1 MSEAAVMQP
10 DTQFIQ
16 RVMASGGGDLK
27 KCYQCATCSVACEL
41 SPEESPFPRRQ
52 MIRAQWGL
60 KPQLMSDPALWLCHN
75 CGICTTRCPRGA
87 RPGDVLGALRRE
99 AIRQFAFP
107 QFMGSL
113 VASPKALPLLFAL
126 PTLIFLAIAHWAPKG
141 QVTPHLEFANVF
153 PIPILEA
160 LFFTVSGFV
169 LLAFA
174 VGLVRCIRT
183 MRTGGATGKIM
194 QGLLPAL
201 RQIMTHQ
208 RFWMCD
214 ARNWSLGH
222 LLTLWGFAGLAVVGT
237 VAGIGTMAGFLH
249 TPLPLT
255 NGLKLFANASAVVI
269 LCGGLIL
276 LATRMQDPVKR
287 VGSTYFDWF
296 FLAVL
301 VGVVLTGIMAELTRL
316 EQAAAVMYPVYFVH
330 LVLIFSLFLYAPYSK
345 FAHLAYRT
353 VAMAAA
359 GPWTPK
365 PQVAERARESSAA
378 GAVTTTH

>member
-1 MSEAAVMQP
+1 MSEAAAIQP
-10 DTQFIQ
+10 DAQFIR

-41 SPEESPFPRRQ
+41 SPEELPFPRRQ

-60 KPQLMSDPALWLCHN
+60 KAQLMGDPALWLCHN
-75 CGICTTRCPRGA
+75 CGICTDRCPRGA

-107 QFMGSL
+107 QFMGRL
-113 VASPKALPLLFAL
+113 VADPKALPALLAL
-126 PTLIFLAIAHWAPKG
+126 PALVFLAIAFWAPKG
-141 QVTPHLEFANVF
+141 PPTARLEFANVF

-160 LFFTVSGFV
+160 LFFTVSGFA
-169 LLAFA
+169 LLASA
-174 VGLVRCIRT
+174 IGLGRWIHALRA
-183 MRTGGATGKIM
+183 GGATGNIVP
-194 QGLLPAL
+194 GLVPAL
-201 RQIMTHQ
+201 RQIATHE

-214 ARNWSLGH
+214 TRSWSLGH

-255 NGLKLFANASAVVI
+255 SGLKIFANASAVVI
-269 LCGGLIL
+269 LCGGLIV
-276 LATRMQDPVKR
+276 LATRLSDPAR
-287 VGSTYFDWF
+287 RLGSTYFDWF
-296 FLAVL
+296 FVIIL
-301 VGVVLTGIMAELTRL
+301 VGVVLTGILAELMRL
-316 EQAAAVMYPVYFVH
+316 DQAAAVMYPVYFVH

-345 FAHLAYRT
+345 FGHLAYRT

-359 GPWTPK
+359 APWPPK
-365 PQVAERARESSAA
+365 PQVAERAGEGSTA
-378 GAVTTTH
+378 GPVTTIH

>member
-60 KPQLMSDPALWLCHN
+60 KAQLMSDPALWLCHN

-113 VASPKALPLLFAL
+113 VASPKALPLLFAF
-126 PTLIFLAIAHWAPKG
+126 PALIFLAIAFWAPKG
-141 QVTPHLEFANVF
+141 QVTPRLEFANVF

-174 VGLVRCIRT
+174 VGLLRCTRA

-194 QGLLPAL
+194 QGFLPAL

-214 ARNWSLGH
+214 TRGWSLGH

-237 VAGIGTMAGFLH
+237 AAGIGTMAGFLH

-255 NGLKLFANASAVVI
+255 NGLKLLANASAAVI

-276 LATRMQDPVKR
+276 LATRMRDPVKQ

-301 VGVVLTGIMAELTRL
+301 VGVVLTGIAAELMRL
-316 EQAAAVMYPVYFVH
+316 EQAATVMYPTYFVH

-345 FAHLAYRT
+345 FAHLVYRT

-365 PQVAERARESSAA
+365 PQVAERATETSAA
-378 GAVTTTH
+378 NAVTATH